1 MPHTPSTTPAVV
13 SMLAGLDAS
22 PTPYHAVAEIARRLG
37 DAGFVEA
44 QLDTALPTGAGAVF
58 VRRGGALVAW
68 IRPDRPIEGY
78 TIVGAHSDSPN
89 LRIKR
94 NADVVSAGWLQLGVE
109 IYGGVLLNSWLDRD
123 LGLAGRVTVRTGSTA
138 DGVETRLVLDD
149 RPLLRVPQ
157 LAIHLDREIRETG
170 LLLNPQQHMQP
181 LWALTAEATAPGAA
195 GDDRPGAYDAYLAEL
210 ADVDPSDVLAS
221 EIMAFDTQPAAV
233 VGRDADLLAS
243 ARIDNQFSCF
253 AAVEALIDLAT
264 APAET
269 RRVPVF
275 VMYDHEEIG
284 STTTNG
290 AAGRF
295 VTSLLERISATGG
308 ADRAGFLEQL
318 ARSIVISADGAHAT
332 HPNYADRHEPQHTI
346 AVNAGVV
353 VKRNANQR
361 YATDGDSEWFIREV
375 CDRAGLPLQ
384 TYHHRNDL
392 PCGSTIG
399 PLTAAALGVPTVDI
413 GAPQLAMHSIR
424 ELAGTADVDHLV
436 DTLRAAWRSTLAVP
450 PH

>member
-1 MPHTPSTTPAVV
+1 MAPIPPPSPAVI

-22 PTPYHAVAEIARRLG
+22 PTPYHAVAEIARRLEA
-37 DAGFVEA
+37 AGFAEA
-44 QLDTALPTGAGAVF
+44 RLDTPLPDAAGAVF

-68 IRPDRPIEGY
+68 IRPEGPIEGY
-78 TIVGAHSDSPN
+78 TLVGAHSDSPN

-94 NADVVSAGWLQLGVE
+94 TADLVSAGWAQLGVE
-109 IYGGVLLNSWLDRD
+109 VYGGVLLNSWLDRD
-123 LGLAGRVTVRTGSTA
+123 LGLAGRVTVRTG
-138 DGVETRLVLDD
+138 DGDDSIETRLVLDD
-149 RPLLRVPQ
+149 RPVVRVPQ
-157 LAIHLDREIRETG
+157 LAIHLDREIRDTG
-170 LLLNPQQHMQP
+170 LLLNPQQHLNP
-181 LWALTAEATAPGAA
+181 LWALTSEVAAPA
-195 GDDRPGAYDAYLAEL
+195 GSPDEGPGAYDTYLAEL
-210 ADVDPSDVLAS
+210 AGVDPSAVVSS
-221 EIMAFDTQPAAV
+221 EMMAFDTQRAAV

-253 AAVEALIDLAT
+253 AAVQALVALAGS
-264 APAET
+264 PGEP

-295 VTSLLERISATGG
+295 VASLLERIAAAAG
-308 ADRAGFLEQL
+308 ADRPAFLEQL

-332 HPNYADRHEPQHTI
+332 HPNYADKHEPRHPI
-346 AVNAGVV
+346 AVNGGVV

-436 DTLRAAWRSTLAVP
+436 DTLTAAWRSTLAVP
-450 PH
+450 QH